1 MIIILKNQEFYDNFI
16 EINQLSMMPVLLLI
30 LLVMILVGLLN
41 LNKK

>member
-16 EINQLSMMPVLLLI
+16 EINQLSMKPVLLLI
-30 LLVMILVGLLN
+30 LLVMILVALLN

>member
-1 MIIILKNQEFYDNFI
+1 MIIILKNQESYGNFI

-30 LLVMILVGLLN
+30 LLVMILVALLN